1 MNERDVRPPVEPMSD
16 LSWARVERGL
26 WARLDGTATTQI
38 AAPRARRW
46 LWIAVPSVA
55 IAGAIAATFAFVIDT
70 PKASLPS
77 PTIAAP
83 STPRVEDNPMRVVS
97 GSAPSTITVGDAHV
111 TLDAESAVVMPR
123 ASDAT
128 STAVLERG
136 AAWFAIAPRTGRQ
149 FVVVA
154 GDAVVRVIGTKFR
167 VARSEEH
174 VTVAVERGLVDV
186 TFQGATVKVPAG
198 QTWSSDAPSTVG
210 TKHVRVIDPV
220 KPDTDG
226 DKKRIAVKPSGAPDD
241 ERAKYEQYAAL
252 EARDPK
258 AALAGYLEIA
268 RGTSRWAEISLYA
281 AARLAADRGETRATT
296 LLEMY
301 LRRFPRG
308 ANAADARQLLDRLKG
323 AP

>member
-1 MNERDVRPPVEPMSD
+1 MSDVRPPVDPLSD
-16 LSWARVERGL
+16 VSWARVERGL

-38 AAPRARRW
+38 AAPRSRRW
-46 LWIAVPSVA
+46 LWIAVPSLA
-55 IAGAIAATFAFVIDT
+55 AAGAVAAAFALLVDA
-70 PKASLPS
+70 PAPARPS
-77 PTIAAP
+77 AP
-83 STPRVEDNPMRVVS
+83 VAPAEVEETPMRVVS
-97 GSAPSTITVGDAHV
+97 GAAPSTITVGDAHV
-111 TLDAESAVVMPR
+111 TLDPGSAIVMPR
-123 ASDAT
+123 ANDST

-174 VTVAVERGLVDV
+174 AAVEVERGLVDV
-186 TFQGATVKVPAG
+186 TFRGATVKVGAG
-198 QTWSSDAPSTVG
+198 RTWSSDAPTRTAAITGPAKPVPAAEKPRVAAKPAPAPG
-210 TKHVRVIDPV
+210 TE
-220 KPDTDG
+220 
-226 DKKRIAVKPSGAPDD
+226 D
-241 ERAKYEQYAAL
+241 ERARYERYAAL
-252 EARDPK
+252 EARDPGT
-258 AALAGYLEIA
+258 ALTGYLELA

-281 AARLAADRGETRATT
+281 AARLSADRGEARAKT

-308 ANAADARQLLDRLKG
+308 ANADDARQLLDRLKG